1 MFLINKY
8 RDDAIL
14 PSFNIIN
21 KLLNSLNTHNMIYN
35 NIDNVVKQP
44 QKDFYNI
51 IDKLE
56 HGHWNYANL
65 PHLLFY
71 GPEGCGKEFLIEM
84 LLEKIFT
91 KKSVMVQE
99 TEYTINGYSNVKT
112 KVMIKQS
119 KHHIVIEPNN
129 NGFDKYLIHEIIEDY
144 AQSEI
149 LQVLRYKHLYKIVI
163 INLIDNLSYYAQ
175 ASLRRTMEKYA
186 NTCKFIF
193 ISNQLSKVHE
203 PLKSRCMMIRVPA
216 PTDMMIMSI
225 IMNISY
231 KEKIKLT
238 GDNIKKIVQQSK
250 NNINIAIGM
259 LELLLYNVP
268 YDISWHNIIDNICEL
283 INDKSQYNKKG
294 ISNIVEDIRGLLYQ
308 LYITNISFNIII
320 KEIMNKMIMN
330 INDMNIKYKIIDV
343 TSKYEN
349 RIALGT
355 RHIVHLEA
363 YIIKLI
369 QIIANIPS
377 TLPISNTNGLNGP

>member
-14 PSFNIIN
+14 PSFNMIN
-21 KLLNSLNTHNMIYN
+21 KLLSSLDTHNIIYN
-35 NIDNVVKQP
+35 NIESVVKQP
-44 QKDFYNI
+44 QKEFYNI

-71 GPEGCGKEFLIEM
+71 GPEGCGKEFLIDM
-84 LLEKIFT
+84 LLEKIFS
-91 KKSVMVQE
+91 KKSVMLQE

-129 NGFDKYLIHEIIEDY
+129 NGFDKYLIQEIIEDY

-216 PTDMMIMSI
+216 PTDIQIMSI
-225 IMNISY
+225 LMNISY

-238 GDNIKKIVQQSK
+238 GENIKKIIKHSN

-268 YDISWHNIIDNICEL
+268 YDVSWHNIIDNICEL
-283 INDKSQYNKKG
+283 INDKAQYNKKG
-294 ISNIVEDIRGLLYQ
+294 LANIVEDIRSLLYQ
-308 LYITNISFNIII
+308 LYITNINFNIII
-320 KEIMNKMIMN
+320 KEIMNKMIIN
-330 INDMNIKYKIIDV
+330 IDDMNMKYNIIDT

-369 QIIANIPS
+369 QIIY
-377 TLPISNTNGLNGP
+377 ISV